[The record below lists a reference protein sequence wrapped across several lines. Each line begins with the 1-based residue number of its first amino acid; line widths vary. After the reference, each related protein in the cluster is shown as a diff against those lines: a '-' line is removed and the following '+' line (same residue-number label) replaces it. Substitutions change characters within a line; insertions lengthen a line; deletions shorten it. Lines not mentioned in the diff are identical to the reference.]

1 MNFNINVLDNKGI
14 VLFLWGISIQTSSL
28 RCLSIDQ
35 LLFSCVSEKRLD
47 EAQALLQRNS
57 VLDESRKSFSKGLPK
72 HFNSDEG
79 EQVMATPTV

>member
-1 MNFNINVLDNKGI
+1 
-14 VLFLWGISIQTSSL
+14 
-28 RCLSIDQ
+28 
-35 LLFSCVSEKRLD
+35 LD

>member
-1 MNFNINVLDNKGI
+1 
-14 VLFLWGISIQTSSL
+14 
-28 RCLSIDQ
+28 
-35 LLFSCVSEKRLD
+35 LD

-79 EQVMATPTV
+79 EQVMATPTVWAKRPRILTEKLVG